1 MILITLFSGTK
12 KSLEKGLEK
21 FYLNYTMFTS
31 RSPYKQKEM
40 SRAHKF
46 KEKEGAYFICFAT
59 VFCWARTLYS
69 CQ

>member
-31 RSPYKQKEM
+31 RSN
-40 SRAHKF
+40 
-46 KEKEGAYFICFAT
+46 
-59 VFCWARTLYS
+59 
-69 CQ
+69 